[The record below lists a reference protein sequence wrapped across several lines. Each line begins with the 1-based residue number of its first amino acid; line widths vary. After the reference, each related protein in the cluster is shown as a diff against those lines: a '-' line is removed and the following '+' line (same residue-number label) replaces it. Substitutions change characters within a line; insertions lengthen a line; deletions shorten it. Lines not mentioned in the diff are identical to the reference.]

1 MLLWALVG
9 GVLICVVLLDAFET
23 IVLPRRVARRL
34 RLARLVIRVTW
45 QLWSSPAR
53 GHWRSGERREI
64 YLSFYGPFA
73 LLLLIGVWA
82 TGLIGGFALLM
93 WGLGAQMVSIGG
105 DAGFGTTLYGT
116 GTTFFT
122 LGLGDVLPHTALGR
136 MLVVLEAGIG
146 FAFLALIISYMPV
159 LYQAF
164 SQREVNVSLLDAR
177 AGSPPSAAELLRRHA
192 GEDFAP
198 ALAQV
203 LLEWEH
209 WSAELLE
216 SHLSYPLLA
225 YYRSQHE
232 EQSWLAGLTTI
243 LDVATL
249 IIVGMEGAPTRPAR
263 LAFAMARHA
272 AADLS
277 HILGTRPPSSAPE
290 RLSAADLRSCGPC
303 WQRLG
308 CGSGRGRRRTRCW
321 PTCGRCTSRS
331 SARWRTGCSCRCLR
345 GYPRRGPGMS
355 GRSRRGGRR
364 SGPSRTMR
372 WTARNLS
379 KTRGVARAMYDG
391 FLGHPGIART
401 PEVAHAV
408 EVLNAVCTSPEH
420 E

>member
-1 MLLWALVG
+1 MRLCALIG

-164 SQREVNVSLLDAR
+164 SQREANVSLLDAR

-216 SHLSYPLLA
+216 SHLSYSLLA

-243 LDVATL
+243 LDVAAL

-290 RLSAADLRSCGPC
+290 RLSAADLAQLRVLLAETGVRLREGPEADKMLADLR
-303 WQRLG
+303 QMYEPFVSALADRLLMPLP
-308 CGSGRGRRRTRCW
+308 SW
-321 PTCGRCTSRS
+321 LPTPG
-331 SARWRTGCSCRCLR
+331 ARDVWKVTAWRTQEWSV
-345 GYPRRGPGMS
+345 
-355 GRSRRGGRR
+355 
-364 SGPSRTMR
+364 THDE
-372 WTARNLS
+372 
-379 KTRGVARAMYDG
+379 VDG
-391 FLGHPGIART
+391 T
-401 PEVAHAV
+401 
-408 EVLNAVCTSPEH
+408 
-420 E
+420 

>member
-1 MLLWALVG
+1 MRLCALIG

-164 SQREVNVSLLDAR
+164 SQREINVSLLDAR

-243 LDVATL
+243 LDVAAL

-290 RLSAADLRSCGPC
+290 RLSAADLAQLRVLLAETGVRLREGPEADKMLADLR
-303 WQRLG
+303 QMYEPFVSALADRLLMPLP
-308 CGSGRGRRRTRCW
+308 SW
-321 PTCGRCTSRS
+321 LPTPG
-331 SARWRTGCSCRCLR
+331 ARDVWKVTAWRTQEWSV
-345 GYPRRGPGMS
+345 
-355 GRSRRGGRR
+355 
-364 SGPSRTMR
+364 THDE
-372 WTARNLS
+372 
-379 KTRGVARAMYDG
+379 VDG
-391 FLGHPGIART
+391 T
-401 PEVAHAV
+401 
-408 EVLNAVCTSPEH
+408 
-420 E
+420 

>member
-34 RLARLVIRVTW
+34 RLARLVFRVTW

-53 GHWRSGERREI
+53 GHWRSGDRREA

-73 LLLLIGVWA
+73 LFLLIGVWA

-93 WGLGAQMVSIGG
+93 WGLGAELVAIGG
-105 DAGFGTTLYGT
+105 DASFGTVLYGS
-116 GTTFFT
+116 GTTFLT

-159 LYQAF
+159 LSQAF

-192 GEDFAP
+192 GEDFTA

-203 LLEWEH
+203 LLEWER

-232 EQSWLAGLTTI
+232 EQSWVAGLTTI
-243 LDVATL
+243 LDVAAL

-290 RLSAADLRSCGPC
+290 RLSGADLAQLRALLAAAGVRLREGPEADKLLAGLR
-303 WQRLG
+303 QMYEPFVSALADRLLMPLP
-308 CGSGRGRRRTRCW
+308 SW
-321 PTCGRCTSRS
+321 LPT
-331 SARWRTGCSCRCLR
+331 
-345 GYPRRGPGMS
+345 PGAMDV
-355 GRSRRGGRR
+355 
-364 SGPSRTMR
+364 
-372 WTARNLS
+372 WKVTAWGTKEWS
-379 KTRGVARAMYDG
+379 ITHDEVDG
-391 FLGHPGIART
+391 T
-401 PEVAHAV
+401 
-408 EVLNAVCTSPEH
+408 
-420 E
+420 

>member
-1 MLLWALVG
+1 MLLWAIVG
-9 GVLICVVLLDAFET
+9 IILIGVVLLDAFET
-23 IVLPRRVARRL
+23 VVLPRRATRRL
-34 RLARLVIRVTW
+34 RLARLVFRVTW

-53 GHWRSGERREI
+53 GHWRRGERREI

-116 GTTFFT
+116 GTTFLT

-192 GEDFAP
+192 GEDFTL
-198 ALAQV
+198 ALAQ
-203 LLEWEH
+203 LLREGER

-216 SHLSYPLLA
+216 SHLSYPILA
-225 YYRSQHE
+225 YYRSQHQ

-243 LDVATL
+243 LDVAAL
-249 IIVGMEGAPTRPAR
+249 LLVGIDGAPTRRAR

-277 HILGTRPPSSAPE
+277 RILGAQPQSAASG
-290 RLSAADLRSCGPC
+290 RLSAADLT
-303 WQRLG
+303 Q
-308 CGSGRGRRRTRCW
+308 
-321 PTCGRCTSRS
+321 
-331 SARWRTGCSCRCLR
+331 LR
-345 GYPRRGPGMS
+345 
-355 GRSRRGGRR
+355 
-364 SGPSRTMR
+364 
-372 WTARNLS
+372 
-379 KTRGVARAMYDG
+379 
-391 FLGHPGIART
+391 
-401 PEVAHAV
+401 AV
-408 EVLNAVCTSPEH
+408 L
-420 E
+420 

>member
-1 MLLWALVG
+1 MLLWAIVG
-9 GVLICVVLLDAFET
+9 VVLIGMVLLDAFET
-23 IVLPRRVARRL
+23 IVLPQRVARRL
-34 RLARLVIRVTW
+34 RLARLVFRITW

-53 GHWRSGERREI
+53 GHWRRGDRREA

-93 WGLGAQMVSIGG
+93 WGLGAQLVAIGG
-105 DAGFGTTLYGT
+105 DAGFGTVLYGS
-116 GTTFFT
+116 GTTFLT

-159 LYQAF
+159 LSQAF

-192 GEDFAP
+192 GEDFTP

-203 LLEWEH
+203 LLEWER

-232 EQSWLAGLTTI
+232 EQSWVAGLTTI
-243 LDVATL
+243 LDVAAL

-277 HILGTRPPSSAPE
+277 HILGTRPPFSAPE
-290 RLSAADLRSCGPC
+290 RLSAVDLAQLRALLAAAGVQLREGPEADKLLADLRQMYEPFVSALAD
-303 WQRLG
+303 RLLMPLP
-308 CGSGRGRRRTRCW
+308 SW
-321 PTCGRCTSRS
+321 LPTPG
-331 SARWRTGCSCRCLR
+331 ARDVWKI
-345 GYPRRGPGMS
+345 
-355 GRSRRGGRR
+355 
-364 SGPSRTMR
+364 
-372 WTARNLS
+372 TAWGTKEWSVTHRE
-379 KTRGVARAMYDG
+379 VDG
-391 FLGHPGIART
+391 T
-401 PEVAHAV
+401 
-408 EVLNAVCTSPEH
+408 
-420 E
+420 